1 MKIILFTLLLS
12 SLYAQ
17 NSTFGT
23 SWSKSKASDSAVTT
37 MDDLS
42 DYVAVSPKSK
52 LDSLEESLEFMQSQY
67 ITMMV
72 KMNELI
78 LDNRKLNIRVKSIED
93 FLIELQTTK
102 KSKSGK

>member
-23 SWSKSKASDSAVTT
+23 SWSKSKASESAVTT

-42 DYVAVSPKSK
+42 DYVVITPKSK
-52 LDSLEESLEFMQSQY
+52 MDSLQENMEFMQSQY
-67 ITMMV
+67 MNIMA